1 MLFPTTSAGLQR
13 HHRHLAVHGMHPHRV
28 ARPTAAQAA
37 IGRDQQLIAAAHFGF
52 PSGDGGCHGC
62 HATAV
67 AGNQL
72 EEHAAGVLGKGRGK
86 EAGMPERS
94 SYLHLY
100 LQ

>member
-13 HHRHLAVHGMHPHRV
+13 HHWHLAVHGMHPHRV

-37 IGRDQQLIAAAHFGF
+37 VGRDQQLV
-52 PSGDGGCHGC
+52 
-62 HATAV
+62 V

-86 EAGMPERS
+86 EADMPERS
-94 SYLHLY
+94 SYLHLGTSTIK
-100 LQ
+100 